1 MSAIPSWTAKNLA
14 LLVGHTITGAFVD
27 NDDEFCGFNTKD
39 PDGQEYRV
47 WVDRDDEG
55 NGCGSV
61 AVHKVGPDGKGSSRI
76 YPERG

>member
-1 MSAIPSWTAKNLA
+1 MSASADWTAKNLE
-14 LLVGHTITGAFVD
+14 LLVGHTIIGTFVD
-27 NDDEFCGFNTKD
+27 KDDEFCGFTTKD
-39 PDGQEYRV
+39 ESGQKYLD

-61 AVHKVGPDGKGSSRI
+61 AVHRVAEDGEGSARI